1 MPCTHCQERESK
13 LKAFLD
19 NYKEIPL
26 LHTILSQLSVQ
37 SIPAE
42 LSSSNKEELPE
53 ALFSILPYTLWPQ

>member
-13 LKAFLD
+13 LRAFLD

-26 LHTILSQLSVQ
+26 LHTILSQLSV
-37 SIPAE
+37 IPAE
-42 LSSSNKEELPE
+42 LSSNKEVLPE